1 MLVSGDAMNSAKRG
15 IAQEVLIDLYHRL
28 EGLPPRSAQRRD
40 IIAQATAL
48 YGISESSLYRHL
60 RNLYQPK
67 SIRRS
72 DAGKPRAIPQAELE
86 QYCEIIAALKI
97 RTMNK
102 NGRHLSTA
110 NAIALL
116 ERTGVSSDYG
126 FIKAPVGRLNKAT
139 VNRYLQQWGFNPK
152 QVLRDTPAVRFQA
165 TYSNECW
172 QFDLSPSDLK
182 HVQEP
187 LWFDPQK
194 GRPLLM
200 LYSVVDDRSG
210 VCYQEYRNVY
220 GEDTPAALLFLFNAM
235 SAKPDS
241 EFPFRGIPKTI
252 YLDNGPIAKSRVFRN
267 VMAFLGVELKVH
279 EPASATD
286 RRKTA
291 RSKGKVERA
300 FRTVK
305 ECHEVLYHLREPKN
319 EVEANDMLREYL
331 KQYND
336 HLHRL
341 ETHSRMEDW
350 QLNIPPSGI
359 QSMCS
364 WERFCAFA
372 REPEQ
377 RTVGIDARISVDGT
391 VYEISP
397 ELAGERVV
405 LWWGLFDD
413 ELFVEHEGKRY
424 GAYLP
429 VSGPIPLYRYRKFK
443 KTQAEKKL
451 DKLETLAKSLSLRD
465 VGDEKNVAILKTML
479 KTVNIIADKPF
490 ADPDPYNDLSYPS
503 VLKAKLAI
511 ADYLGKPLALLNQSD
526 RDFIDAILDETL
538 EKSAVMA
545 RLKSYFHPKGDST
558 HAT

>member
-1 MLVSGDAMNSAKRG
+1 MLGSGDAMNSAKRG

-28 EGLPPRSAQRRD
+28 EGLPPRCAQRRD

-116 ERTGVSSDYG
+116 ERTGVGSDYG
-126 FIKAPVGRLNKAT
+126 FIKVPVGRLNKAT

-210 VCYQEYRNVY
+210 VCHQEYRNVY

-235 SAKPDS
+235 KCSITC
-241 EFPFRGIPKTI
+241 GNPK
-252 YLDNGPIAKSRVFRN
+252 
-267 VMAFLGVELKVH
+267 M
-279 EPASATD
+279 
-286 RRKTA
+286 
-291 RSKGKVERA
+291 RSKPMTCCGN
-300 FRTVK
+300 T
-305 ECHEVLYHLREPKN
+305 
-319 EVEANDMLREYL
+319 
-331 KQYND
+331 
-336 HLHRL
+336 
-341 ETHSRMEDW
+341 
-350 QLNIPPSGI
+350 
-359 QSMCS
+359 
-364 WERFCAFA
+364 
-372 REPEQ
+372 
-377 RTVGIDARISVDGT
+377 
-391 VYEISP
+391 
-397 ELAGERVV
+397 
-405 LWWGLFDD
+405 
-413 ELFVEHEGKRY
+413 
-424 GAYLP
+424 
-429 VSGPIPLYRYRKFK
+429 
-443 KTQAEKKL
+443 
-451 DKLETLAKSLSLRD
+451 
-465 VGDEKNVAILKTML
+465 
-479 KTVNIIADKPF
+479 
-490 ADPDPYNDLSYPS
+490 
-503 VLKAKLAI
+503 
-511 ADYLGKPLALLNQSD
+511 
-526 RDFIDAILDETL
+526 
-538 EKSAVMA
+538 
-545 RLKSYFHPKGDST
+545 
-558 HAT
+558 